1 VDDGLTSARP
11 QIELR
16 PATPDDREALVAIY
30 RTTREDEL
38 ELTGWDEEQR
48 AAFVEMQ
55 FAAQDRFYHDAYPD
69 RRFLLIL
76 VNGGPVGRIYL
87 ARLADELRV
96 VDLAILPSH
105 RGLGIGSALLADV
118 IAEAEA
124 AGLPIRLHVEPWNPA
139 RRLYERLG
147 FVTIE
152 VRGFYELMERPP
164 ADQLKTAS

>member
-1 VDDGLTSARP
+1 VTLARP
-11 QIELR
+11 AIALR

-30 RTTREDEL
+30 RSTREEEL
-38 ELTGWDEEQR
+38 ALTGWDDSQK
-48 AAFVEMQ
+48 AAFIEMQ
-55 FAAQDRFYHDAYPD
+55 FTAQDRSYRDANPD
-69 RRFLLIL
+69 GRFLVIL
-76 VNGGPVGRIYL
+76 VDGEPVGRLYV

-118 IAEAEA
+118 IAEAQA

-147 FVTIE
+147 FVTIDI
-152 VRGFYELMERPP
+152 RGFYEFMERPP
-164 ADQLKTAS
+164 VDQLKTAS

>member
-1 VDDGLTSARP
+1 LARP
-11 QIELR
+11 AIALR

-30 RTTREDEL
+30 RSTREEEL
-38 ELTGWDEEQR
+38 ALTGWDDSQK
-48 AAFVEMQ
+48 AAFIEMQ
-55 FAAQDRFYHDAYPD
+55 FTAQDRSYRDANPD
-69 RRFLLIL
+69 GRFLVIL
-76 VNGGPVGRIYL
+76 VDGEPVGRLYV

-118 IAEAEA
+118 IAEAQA

-147 FVTIE
+147 FVTIDI
-152 VRGFYELMERPP
+152 RGFYEFMERPP
-164 ADQLKTAS
+164 VDQLKTAS

>member
-1 VDDGLTSARP
+1 MTLARP
-11 QIELR
+11 AIALR

-30 RTTREDEL
+30 RSTREEEL
-38 ELTGWDEEQR
+38 ALTGWDDSQK
-48 AAFVEMQ
+48 AAFIEMQ
-55 FAAQDRFYHDAYPD
+55 FSAQDRSYRDANPD
-69 RRFLLIL
+69 GRFLVIL
-76 VNGGPVGRIYL
+76 VDGEPVGRLYV

-118 IAEAEA
+118 IAEAQA

-147 FVTIE
+147 FVTIDI
-152 VRGFYELMERPP
+152 RGFYEFMERPP
-164 ADQLKTAS
+164 VDQLKTAS

>member
-1 VDDGLTSARP
+1 MTLARP
-11 QIELR
+11 AIALR

-30 RTTREDEL
+30 RSTREEEL
-38 ELTGWDEEQR
+38 ALTGWDDSQK
-48 AAFVEMQ
+48 AAFIEMQ
-55 FAAQDRFYHDAYPD
+55 FTAQDRSYRDANPD
-69 RRFLLIL
+69 GRFLVIL
-76 VNGGPVGRIYL
+76 VDGEPVGRLYV

-118 IAEAEA
+118 IAEAQA

-147 FVTIE
+147 FVTIDI
-152 VRGFYELMERPP
+152 RGFYEFMERPP
-164 ADQLKTAS
+164 VDQLKTAS